1 MTSWQ
6 FIVQY
11 QASLY
16 YAFTTK
22 GLSFIDEQIYDRD
35 KMLMELNNPKKDA
48 QGKILRLNT
57 KDQKAYE

>member
-1 MTSWQ
+1 
-6 FIVQY
+6 
-11 QASLY
+11 LY

-48 QGKILRLNT
+48 QGKILRLNP
-57 KDQKAYE
+57 KD

>member
-22 GLSFIDEQIYDRD
+22 GLSFTDEQIYDRD

-48 QGKILRLNT
+48 QGKILRLNP

>member
-22 GLSFIDEQIYDRD
+22 GLTFIDEQIYDRD

-48 QGKILRLNT
+48 QGKILRLHP